1 MKHASVALAVGLLQL
16 LLSAATAAAPSSPPP
31 VIPQLKQAAA
41 RVPIP
46 GFDKAVESL
55 YAGLV
60 RGSDGSYSA
69 KFTLDAPG
77 IGRVPMQMYWFGDAV
92 KQALILVVD
101 RDVSLPQVFNNSTWK
116 RLTGATLSDPIF
128 SFSTVDYALDVR
140 DMPADFRKIVSDSYF
155 NVTSLNF
162 SSGFQVAAHIK
173 LGGAM
178 KQVIETTMNAKMSEF
193 TMRAGVVQP
202 VPTDATGSASLAAQ
216 LAADMKD
223 VTTTIK
229 ELPEFFVELQPKP
242 GSVFQ
247 SPMGMS
253 QLSLTDATF
262 SLTSSSMFGL
272 RGNMAL
278 QNGKKFILFFNT
290 PLTPAGA
297 MDFQDFSFGFTSQ
310 TVTLED
316 VALLNLALATPKVPG
331 GSFIKGIDPYRNPL
345 LQFAK
350 PLSVFEIRNPN
361 PIGEYRFG
369 DATRPFP
376 HKSLFSLLVMGP
388 TAGSTDSNGQ
398 SLSGPYFQAVGDLT
412 VLKQKMASLRLT
424 VGQTG
429 LHGFIDSD
437 LKLRLGPLGKTAIR
451 MRASA
456 DITAQQQLVLV
467 SGNAVGRSLNARM
480 DASSVSV
487 ESPATCDLPF
497 EIRIR
502 SEINLSLN
510 LEQMLDNE
518 PGVNVD
524 PARIPNCVGK
534 QLEAAYRWVS
544 STGKSLGGYSAASA
558 NAELSRIDNEAKAA
572 YNAAKD
578 RARDAAN
585 AASNTANNAFKSAG
599 NMIKKFGRRK
609 KNRAPPDYKFHAS
622 VFDWDYY
629 YDSRPDVVAAGV
641 DLASHW
647 RDSGFWE
654 GRSGS
659 NEFNATYYLNR
670 YPAIKAGCGT
680 DLNCAAWHWVTYGIP
695 AGLQGSPTFSVFD
708 LARRYPDVE
717 AAFGPENYEDILDW
731 WLNDVTPGGRDGS
744 PASSYAGPVNSPSVA
759 GGGGGTEWS
768 DRPVCGN
775 RAVTGFNIAYGGS
788 IDGLQFLY
796 GDDRVWAQP
805 HGITR
810 WRDQVILD
818 PGETFTSVEI
828 AAGGRV
834 DQLIFHT
841 SRGRTFGPYGGGRPN
856 NGYGATPGQA
866 IGCMVGR
873 SGSSIDQLTF
883 AATGPR

>member
-1 MKHASVALAVGLLQL
+1 MKHLRVVLAAGLLQL
-16 LLSAATAAAPSSPPP
+16 LLSTSLHAAPSSPPP
-31 VIPQLKQAAA
+31 LIPELKEAAA

-46 GFDKAVESL
+46 GFDKAVTTL
-55 YAGLV
+55 YAGLQ

-69 KFTLDAPG
+69 RYTLDAPG
-77 IGRVPMQMYWFGDAV
+77 IGKVPLQMYWFGDAV

-140 DMPADFRKIVSDSYF
+140 DMPADFKKVISDSYF
-155 NVTSLNF
+155 GVTSLNF
-162 SSGFQVAAHIK
+162 TSGFQVAAHIK

-193 TMRAGVVQP
+193 TMRAGAILP

-216 LAADMKD
+216 LASDMEN
-223 VTTTIK
+223 VTKTIK
-229 ELPEFFVELQPKP
+229 ELPDFFVELQPKP
-242 GSVFQ
+242 GSVFN

-253 QLSLTDATF
+253 QLTLTDATF
-262 SLTSSSMFGL
+262 SLTASSMFSL
-272 RGNMAL
+272 RGNVAL
-278 QNGKKFILFFNT
+278 PNGKKFILFFDT

-310 TVTLED
+310 TVTLQD
-316 VALLNLALATPKVPG
+316 VVLLNLALSTPKAPG
-331 GSFIKGIDPYRNPL
+331 GSFVKGLDQYSNQL
-345 LQFAK
+345 LQFTK
-350 PLSVFEIRNPN
+350 PLSVFEVRNPN
-361 PIGEYRFG
+361 TIGEYRFG
-369 DATRPFP
+369 DVTRPFP

-388 TAGSTDSNGQ
+388 TAGSTDSTGQ

-412 VLKQKMASLRLT
+412 VLKQQMASMRLT

-437 LKLRLGPLGKTAIR
+437 LKLRLGPLGRTAIR

-456 DITAQQQLVLV
+456 DITAQQQLVLM
-467 SGNAVGRSLNARM
+467 SGKAVGRSLDVRM
-480 DASSVSV
+480 DANSLSV

-497 EIRIR
+497 EIKIK
-502 SEINLSLN
+502 SDLNPSLD
-510 LEQMLDNE
+510 LDKLLDNE

-524 PARIPNCVGK
+524 PARLPNCTGK
-534 QLEAAYRWVS
+534 QLEAAYTWVTT
-544 STGKSLGGYSAASA
+544 TGKSLGGYSAASA
-558 NAELSRIDNEAKAA
+558 NAELTRINNEAKAA

-578 RARDAAN
+578 KARDAAN
-585 AASNTANNAFKSAG
+585 AASNSANNAFKSAG
-599 NMIKKFGRRK
+599 NMIRKFGRRK

-629 YDSRPDVVAAGV
+629 YDERPDVVAAGV
-641 DLASHW
+641 DLATHW
-647 RDSGFWE
+647 AQSGFWE

-670 YPAIKAGCGT
+670 YPGVKASCGT

-708 LARRYPDVE
+708 LARRYPDLE
-717 AAFGPENYEDILDW
+717 AAFGPENYEDIMDW
-731 WLNDVTPGGRDGS
+731 WLNDVTPGTRDGS
-744 PASSYAGPVNSPSVA
+744 PASNYAGPVNSPSTA
-759 GGGGGTEWS
+759 GGGGGDPWS
-768 DRPVCGN
+768 DRSACGT
-775 RAVTGFNIAYGGS
+775 RPLTGFNIAYGGS

-796 GDDRVWAQP
+796 GDDHVGGPP

-810 WRDQVILD
+810 WRNSIVLE
-818 PGETFTSVEI
+818 PGETFTSVDVS
-828 AAGGRV
+828 AGSRV
-834 DQLIFHT
+834 DQLTFHT

-856 NGYGATPGQA
+856 NGYAATPGQS
-866 IGCMVGR
+866 IGCVVGR

-883 AATGPR
+883 ASTGPR